1 MACPLGQKRCQG
13 CSTVEIMSNEQ
24 RVMSNEPQ
32 TISNKTHCSLLIA
45 CKNWRTWI
53 LLIIYT
59 LLILITLPLTPLL
72 LKIYYKNLSFPL
84 SSVCYII
91 SSIIFLTIIGYL
103 AFIRKEYR
111 ISVYVWFFILS
122 FVYALLIFR
131 QKLPAEK
138 FHFFEYGLFSY
149 FSHSAAGKNNIF
161 TSIKRFKNASK
172 YITPYIIAFFLVL
185 IIASIDESIQYL
197 LPNRVGEL
205 SDILLN
211 ITSGILGLMIIGL
224 VLRRYEA

>member
-1 MACPLGQKRCQG
+1 
-13 CSTVEIMSNEQ
+13 MSNEQ
-24 RVMSNEPQ
+24 RVMSNEQQ

-45 CKNWRTWI
+45 CKNWRAWI
-53 LLIIYT
+53 SLIIYT
-59 LLILITLPLTPLL
+59 LLILVTLPLMPSL

-91 SSIIFLTIIGYL
+91 SSIAFLAIIGYL
-103 AFIRKEYR
+103 AFIRKDYR

-149 FSHSAAGKNNIF
+149 FSHNAVEKNDII
-161 TSIKRFKNASK
+161 TRLLKFKNS
-172 YITPYIIAFFLVL
+172 YLIAFILIL
-185 IIASIDESIQYL
+185 IISAIDEFIQYL

-205 SDILLN
+205 SDIFLN

-224 VLRRYEA
+224 VLRRAER

>member
-1 MACPLGQKRCQG
+1 
-13 CSTVEIMSNEQ
+13 MSNEQ
-24 RVMSNEPQ
+24 RVMSNERQ

-45 CKNWRTWI
+45 CENWRKWI
-53 LLIIYT
+53 SLIIYT
-59 LLILITLPLTPLL
+59 LFILITLPLMPLL
-72 LKIYYKNLSFPL
+72 LNIYYKNLSFPL

-91 SSIIFLTIIGYL
+91 SLIIFLTIIGYL

-111 ISVYVWFFILS
+111 ISVYVCFFVLS

-149 FSHSAAGKNNIF
+149 FSYNAVEKDDIIARLLK
-161 TSIKRFKNASK
+161 FKNS
-172 YITPYIIAFFLVL
+172 YLTAFIL
-185 IIASIDESIQYL
+185 IFVISSIDEFIQYL

-205 SDILLN
+205 SDVFLN
-211 ITSGILGLMIIGL
+211 IISGMLGLMIIGL
-224 VLRRYEA
+224 VLRRGEAWKCIM

>member
-1 MACPLGQKRCQG
+1 
-13 CSTVEIMSNEQ
+13 MSNEQ
-24 RVMSNEPQ
+24 RVMSNEQQ
-32 TISNKTHCSLLIA
+32 TISNKRHCSLLIA
-45 CKNWRTWI
+45 CENWREWI

-59 LLILITLPLTPLL
+59 LLILITLPLMPSL

-91 SSIIFLTIIGYL
+91 SSIAFLAIIGYL
-103 AFIRKEYR
+103 AFIMKDYR

-149 FSHSAAGKNNIF
+149 FSHNAVEKNNII
-161 TSIKRFKNASK
+161 TRLLKFKNS
-172 YITPYIIAFFLVL
+172 YLIAFILILV
-185 IIASIDESIQYL
+185 ISSIDEFIQYL

-205 SDILLN
+205 SDVFLN
-211 ITSGILGLMIIGL
+211 IISGMMGLMIIGL
-224 VLRRYEA
+224 VLRRG

>member
-1 MACPLGQKRCQG
+1 
-13 CSTVEIMSNEQ
+13 MSNEQ
-24 RVMSNEPQ
+24 Q
-32 TISNKTHCSLLIA
+32 TISNKSHCSLLIA
-45 CKNWRTWI
+45 CKNWREWI

-59 LLILITLPLTPLL
+59 LLILITLPLMPSL

-91 SSIIFLTIIGYL
+91 SSIAFLAIIGYL
-103 AFIRKEYR
+103 AFIRKDYR
-111 ISVYVWFFILS
+111 ISVYVWFFVLS

-149 FSHSAAGKNNIF
+149 FSHNAVEKNDII
-161 TSIKRFKNASK
+161 TRLLKFKNS
-172 YITPYIIAFFLVL
+172 YLIAFILIL
-185 IIASIDESIQYL
+185 IISAIDEFIQHL

-205 SDILLN
+205 SDIFLN

-224 VLRRYEA
+224 VLRRAER

>member
-1 MACPLGQKRCQG
+1 
-13 CSTVEIMSNEQ
+13 MSNEQ
-24 RVMSNEPQ
+24 Q
-32 TISNKTHCSLLIA
+32 TISNKTHYSLLIA
-45 CKNWRTWI
+45 CKNWRAWI
-53 LLIIYT
+53 FLIIYT
-59 LLILITLPLTPLL
+59 LLILITLPLMPLL

-91 SSIIFLTIIGYL
+91 SSIAFLAIIGYL

-111 ISVYVWFFILS
+111 ISVYVWFFVLS

-149 FSHSAAGKNNIF
+149 FSHNAVEKNDII
-161 TSIKRFKNASK
+161 TRLLKFKNS
-172 YITPYIIAFFLVL
+172 YLIAFILILV
-185 IIASIDESIQYL
+185 ISAIDEFIQHL

-205 SDILLN
+205 SDVFLN
-211 ITSGILGLMIIGL
+211 IISGIMGLMIIGL
-224 VLRRYEA
+224 VLRRDER

>member
-1 MACPLGQKRCQG
+1 
-13 CSTVEIMSNEQ
+13 MSNEQ
-24 RVMSNEPQ
+24 RVMSNEQQ
-32 TISNKTHCSLLIA
+32 TISNKSHCSLLIA
-45 CKNWRTWI
+45 CKNWREWI

-91 SSIIFLTIIGYL
+91 SSIAFLAIIGYL
-103 AFIRKEYR
+103 AFIRKDYR
-111 ISVYVWFFILS
+111 ISVYVWFFVLS

-149 FSHSAAGKNNIF
+149 FSHNAVEKNDII
-161 TSIKRFKNASK
+161 TRLLKFKNS
-172 YITPYIIAFFLVL
+172 YLIAFILIL
-185 IIASIDESIQYL
+185 IISAIDEFIQHL

-205 SDILLN
+205 SDIFLN

-224 VLRRYEA
+224 VLRRAER

>member
-1 MACPLGQKRCQG
+1 
-13 CSTVEIMSNEQ
+13 MSNEQ
-24 RVMSNEPQ
+24 Q

-45 CKNWRTWI
+45 CKNWREWI

-59 LLILITLPLTPLL
+59 LLILITLPLMPSL

-91 SSIIFLTIIGYL
+91 SSIAFLAIIGYL
-103 AFIRKEYR
+103 AFIRKDYR
-111 ISVYVWFFILS
+111 ISVYVWFFVLS

-149 FSHSAAGKNNIF
+149 FSHNAVEKNDII
-161 TSIKRFKNASK
+161 TRLLKFKNS
-172 YITPYIIAFFLVL
+172 YLIAFILIL
-185 IIASIDESIQYL
+185 IISAIDEFIQHL

-205 SDILLN
+205 SDIFLN

-224 VLRRYEA
+224 VLRRAER

>member
-1 MACPLGQKRCQG
+1 
-13 CSTVEIMSNEQ
+13 MSNEQ
-24 RVMSNEPQ
+24 RVMSNEQQ
-32 TISNKTHCSLLIA
+32 TISNKSHCSLLIA
-45 CKNWRTWI
+45 CKNWREWI

-59 LLILITLPLTPLL
+59 LLILITLPLMPSL

-91 SSIIFLTIIGYL
+91 SSIAFLAIIGYL
-103 AFIRKEYR
+103 AFIRKDYR
-111 ISVYVWFFILS
+111 ISVYVWFFVLS

-149 FSHSAAGKNNIF
+149 FSHNAVEKNDII
-161 TSIKRFKNASK
+161 TRLLKFKNS
-172 YITPYIIAFFLVL
+172 YLIAFILIL
-185 IIASIDESIQYL
+185 IISAIDEFIQHL

-205 SDILLN
+205 SDIFLN

-224 VLRRYEA
+224 VLRRAER

>member
-1 MACPLGQKRCQG
+1 MDKKERVWLSLG
-13 CSTVEIMSNEQ
+13 
-24 RVMSNEPQ
+24 
-32 TISNKTHCSLLIA
+32 
-45 CKNWRTWI
+45 
-53 LLIIYT
+53 IYT
-59 LLILITLPLTPLL
+59 LLILVTLPLTPFL

-91 SSIIFLTIIGYL
+91 SSIAFLAIIGYL

-111 ISVYVWFFILS
+111 ISVYVWFLVLS

-149 FSHSAAGKNNIF
+149 FSHNAVEKNDII
-161 TSIKRFKNASK
+161 TRLLKFKNS
-172 YITPYIIAFFLVL
+172 YLIAFILILV
-185 IIASIDESIQYL
+185 ISAIDEFIQHL

-205 SDILLN
+205 SDVFLN
-211 ITSGILGLMIIGL
+211 ITSGIMGLMIIGL
-224 VLRRYEA
+224 VLRRGEI

>member
-1 MACPLGQKRCQG
+1 
-13 CSTVEIMSNEQ
+13 MSNEQ
-24 RVMSNEPQ
+24 RVMSNEQQ

-45 CKNWRTWI
+45 CKNWREWI

-59 LLILITLPLTPLL
+59 LLILITLPLMPSL

-91 SSIIFLTIIGYL
+91 SSIAFLAIIGYL
-103 AFIRKEYR
+103 AFIRKDYR

-149 FSHSAAGKNNIF
+149 FSHNAVEKNDII
-161 TSIKRFKNASK
+161 TRLLKFKNS
-172 YITPYIIAFFLVL
+172 YLIAFILIL
-185 IIASIDESIQYL
+185 IISAIDEFIQHL

-205 SDILLN
+205 SDIFLN

-224 VLRRYEA
+224 VLRRAER

>member
-1 MACPLGQKRCQG
+1 MVSSKKRFTAYLKMNFKKRG
-13 CSTVEIMSNEQ
+13 RE
-24 RVMSNEPQ
+24 
-32 TISNKTHCSLLIA
+32 
-45 CKNWRTWI
+45 WI
-53 LLIIYT
+53 FLIIYT

-91 SSIIFLTIIGYL
+91 SSIAFLAIIGYL

-111 ISVYVWFFILS
+111 ISVYVWFFVLS

-149 FSHSAAGKNNIF
+149 FSHNAVEKNDII
-161 TSIKRFKNASK
+161 TRLLKFKNS
-172 YITPYIIAFFLVL
+172 YLIAFILILV
-185 IIASIDESIQYL
+185 ISAIDEFIQHL

-205 SDILLN
+205 SDVFLN
-211 ITSGILGLMIIGL
+211 IISGMMGLMIIGL
-224 VLRRYEA
+224 VLRRDEV

>member
-1 MACPLGQKRCQG
+1 
-13 CSTVEIMSNEQ
+13 MSNEQ
-24 RVMSNEPQ
+24 RVMSNEQQ
-32 TISNKTHCSLLIA
+32 TISNKSHCSLLIA
-45 CKNWRTWI
+45 CKNWREWI

-59 LLILITLPLTPLL
+59 LLILITLPLMPSL

-91 SSIIFLTIIGYL
+91 SSIAFLAIIGYL
-103 AFIRKEYR
+103 AFIRKDYR

-149 FSHSAAGKNNIF
+149 FSHNAVEKNDII
-161 TSIKRFKNASK
+161 TRLLKFKNS
-172 YITPYIIAFFLVL
+172 YLIAFILIL
-185 IIASIDESIQYL
+185 IISAIDEFIQHL

-205 SDILLN
+205 SDIFLN

-224 VLRRYEA
+224 VLRRAER

>member
-1 MACPLGQKRCQG
+1 
-13 CSTVEIMSNEQ
+13 MSNEQ
-24 RVMSNEPQ
+24 RVMSNEQQ

-45 CKNWRTWI
+45 CENWREWI
-53 LLIIYT
+53 FLIIYT
-59 LLILITLPLTPLL
+59 LLILITLPLMPLL

-91 SSIIFLTIIGYL
+91 SSIAFLAIIGYL

-111 ISVYVWFFILS
+111 ISVYVWFFVLS

-149 FSHSAAGKNNIF
+149 FSHNAVEKNDII
-161 TSIKRFKNASK
+161 TRLLKFKNS
-172 YITPYIIAFFLVL
+172 YLIAFILILVISL
-185 IIASIDESIQYL
+185 IDEFIQHL

-205 SDILLN
+205 SDVFLN

-224 VLRRYEA
+224 VLRRGER

>member
-1 MACPLGQKRCQG
+1 
-13 CSTVEIMSNEQ
+13 MSNEQ
-24 RVMSNEPQ
+24 Q

-45 CKNWRTWI
+45 CKNWREWI
-53 LLIIYT
+53 LLIIFP
-59 LLILITLPLTPLL
+59 LLILITLPLMPSL

-91 SSIIFLTIIGYL
+91 SSIAFLAIIGYL
-103 AFIRKEYR
+103 AFIRKDYR

-149 FSHSAAGKNNIF
+149 FSHNAVEKNDII
-161 TSIKRFKNASK
+161 TRLLKFKNS
-172 YITPYIIAFFLVL
+172 YLIAFILIL
-185 IIASIDESIQYL
+185 IISAIDEFIQHL

-205 SDILLN
+205 SDIFLN

-224 VLRRYEA
+224 VLRRAER

>member
-1 MACPLGQKRCQG
+1 
-13 CSTVEIMSNEQ
+13 MSNEQ
-24 RVMSNEPQ
+24 RVMSNEQQ

-45 CKNWRTWI
+45 CKNWREWI

-59 LLILITLPLTPLL
+59 LLILITLPLMPSL

-91 SSIIFLTIIGYL
+91 SSIAFLAIIGYL
-103 AFIRKEYR
+103 AFIRKDYR
-111 ISVYVWFFILS
+111 ISVYVWFFVLS

-149 FSHSAAGKNNIF
+149 FSHNAVEKNDII
-161 TSIKRFKNASK
+161 TRLLKFKNS
-172 YITPYIIAFFLVL
+172 YLIAFILIL
-185 IIASIDESIQYL
+185 IISAIDEFIQHL

-205 SDILLN
+205 SDIFLN

-224 VLRRYEA
+224 VLRRAER

>member
-1 MACPLGQKRCQG
+1 MTNEKLTNDELRNIFSICQLSFFIRQLQKGR
-13 CSTVEIMSNEQ
+13 E
-24 RVMSNEPQ
+24 
-32 TISNKTHCSLLIA
+32 
-45 CKNWRTWI
+45 WI

-59 LLILITLPLTPLL
+59 LLILVTLPLMPLL

-91 SSIIFLTIIGYL
+91 SSIAFLAIIGYL

-111 ISVYVWFFILS
+111 ISVYIWFFVLS

-149 FSHSAAGKNNIF
+149 FSHNAVEKNDII
-161 TSIKRFKNASK
+161 TRLLKFKNS
-172 YITPYIIAFFLVL
+172 YLIAFIL
-185 IIASIDESIQYL
+185 ILLISAIDEFIQHL

-205 SDILLN
+205 SDVFLN

-224 VLRRYEA
+224 VLRRHEV